1 MVIFTQKEALVQALN
16 LSNPATG
23 EAEKKSKI
31 GFVPTMGALHSG
43 HLSLIERAVL
53 ENEIVVVSIFVN
65 PTQFNNSTDLEKY
78 PRTPSQDLSLL
89 ENFKTELF
97 VYLPEISDL
106 YGDEI
111 VAKHYNFGGLEN
123 EMEGK
128 HRQGHFDGVGTV
140 LDRFFRI
147 INPDKAYFGEKD
159 FQQLQIVKKLVAIE
173 KLPIDIVGCPILR
186 ETSGLAMSSR
196 NERLSTKQKKEAII
210 IYKVLN
216 EVKENFHLLSIANL
230 NQMVMERFLQNPEIN
245 LEYFEIAEEK
255 TLKTAVRKNKN
266 SQYRAFIAAFMGDVR
281 LIDNMPLN

>member
-1 MVIFTQKEALVQALN
+1 
-16 LSNPATG
+16 
-23 EAEKKSKI
+23 
-31 GFVPTMGALHSG
+31 
-43 HLSLIERAVL
+43 
-53 ENEIVVVSIFVN
+53 
-65 PTQFNNSTDLEKY
+65 
-78 PRTPSQDLSLL
+78 
-89 ENFKTELF
+89 
-97 VYLPEISDL
+97 
-106 YGDEI
+106 
-111 VAKHYNFGGLEN
+111 
-123 EMEGK
+123 
-128 HRQGHFDGVGTV
+128 
-140 LDRFFRI
+140 
-147 INPDKAYFGEKD
+147 
-159 FQQLQIVKKLVAIE
+159 
-173 KLPIDIVGCPILR
+173 PILR